1 MKDNTSNII
10 DDLIVSYLTG
20 EITDEGRKEL
30 TAWIEA
36 DAANKG
42 YFLKKREIWLSSFDS
57 GKDLFNPS
65 KAYDSFIQKIRKSRV
80 VKLAF
85 RYAAVA
91 AIVCGVAVL
100 SFTLGGER
108 TVSRIAKSDVTIS
121 SPMGSRT
128 DLVLPDGT
136 KVSLNAGSTIRYA
149 QDFSLRNRNVSL
161 SGEALFDIRH
171 DDKHQFVV
179 TTNSLNVKDIG
190 TEFNVCDYESEPTA
204 SVTLVLGLVK
214 INNMLRKEEVTNLFP
229 NQKAVLNKKTGDF
242 YVNEIEK
249 EHLKDWCEGIL
260 FFDECE
266 LSEIANVLE
275 RNYGVKIQIK
285 GESLSS
291 IRLYASFSK
300 NDQTVNEVLKEL
312 SSTGA
317 FKYKIDNNIITI
329 Y

>member
-10 DDLIVSYLTG
+10 DDLIASYLTG

-36 DAANKG
+36 DAANKDH
-42 YFLKKREIWLSSFDS
+42 FLKKREIWLSSFDS

-85 RYAAVA
+85 RYAAAA

-161 SGEALFDIRH
+161 SGEALFDVRH
-171 DDKHQFVV
+171 DDKHQFIV

-190 TEFNVCDYESEPTA
+190 TEFDIRDYEDDDVA
-204 SVTLVLGLVK
+204 SVELISGLVQVGSR
-214 INNMLRKEEVTNLFP
+214 IGRREDIDMLP
-229 NQKAVLNKKTGDF
+229 NQKVTLNKKSGELRLNVTSGDRSR
-242 YVNEIEK
+242 NWENGTI
-249 EHLKDWCEGIL
+249 
-260 FFDECE
+260 FFNECE
-266 LSEIANVLE
+266 LRVMAKELE
-275 RNYGVKIQIK
+275 RLYDVRIVFKEQSLASERFYG
-285 GESLSS
+285 
-291 IRLYASFSK
+291 SFSK
-300 NDQTVNEVLKEL
+300 NDQTVEEVMKDL
-312 SSTGA
+312 SSTGK
-317 FKYKIDNNIITI
+317 FNYQIDNRTITI